1 MFCAQCG
8 QKLATDGRF
17 CANCGTPVWMPPDA
31 RNDAPVTTPV
41 ARAAETRPEGAVDD
55 AVAVPAE
62 ALLEASVAVPAAT
75 AAEPPA
81 NSVSPADV
89 EPGTDA
95 PLAAPAATDQPAEIS
110 AAPAAAAASVVAT
123 ATLAPVDSRRADA
136 SVHEEGF
143 LGRIRGMLFSPSTE
157 WRLIAAESLSA
168 TAVCWR
174 YLVPLALF
182 GVLAVIL
189 GYSLIGYDMPF
200 FGHRRANLVASLTR
214 GALQLVFAFVG
225 TFLITWL
232 VAALASTFGGRRD
245 SARALKVTV
254 YGLTPFWLA
263 ATLQIVPSLGMLALL
278 VGLLY
283 GFYLMYLGLPPL
295 MGSPR
300 DKSIG
305 YIIVV
310 ALCSI
315 MLWMLVAALTTCA
328 VVAFGVASESSLGRL
343 PPVQERKSPVA
354 DPTNVP
360 APAAA
365 PKADA
370 SKGRISTAPSSKAA
384 DKSSKKGSASSGASK
399 SATGTAEAQQ
409 GRKKGTG
416 TGAGGTTST
425 GGAEPG
431 K

>member
-17 CANCGTPVWMPPDA
+17 CANCGTPVWMPPDV
-31 RNDAPVTTPV
+31 RNDAPVAMPV
-41 ARAAETRPEGAVDD
+41 ARVAETRPEGAVE
-55 AVAVPAE
+55 AAAAVPAE
-62 ALLEASVAVPAAT
+62 ALLEASVAVPAAS
-75 AAEPPA
+75 ASEPPA
-81 NSVSPADV
+81 ESVSPADV
-89 EPGTDA
+89 ERGTDA
-95 PLAAPAATDQPAEIS
+95 PLA
-110 AAPAAAAASVVAT
+110 PAAASLAAT
-123 ATLAPVDSRRADA
+123 ATLAPVDFRRADA

-143 LGRIRGMLFSPSTE
+143 LGRIRGMLFSPSDE
-157 WRLIAAESLSA
+157 WRLIAAESSSA

-200 FGHRRANLVASLTR
+200 FGHRRANLIASLTR

-225 TFLITWL
+225 TFLIAWL

-295 MGSPR
+295 MGSPK

-328 VVAFGVASESSLGRL
+328 VVAFGVASESSLSRL

-370 SKGRISTAPSSKAA
+370 SKGRIGTAPSSKAA
-384 DKSSKKGSASSGASK
+384 DKSSKKGSASAGASK
-399 SATGTAEAQQ
+399 SATGAAEAQQ
-409 GRKKGTG
+409 GRKKGTA

-425 GGAEPG
+425 GGAEPA

>member
-17 CANCGTPVWMPPDA
+17 CANCGTPVWVPPGMRD
-31 RNDAPVTTPV
+31 DAPVTAPV
-41 ARAAETRPEGAVDD
+41 AS
-55 AVAVPAE
+55 PAE
-62 ALLEASVAVPAAT
+62 
-75 AAEPPA
+75 
-81 NSVSPADV
+81 
-89 EPGTDA
+89 A
-95 PLAAPAATDQPAEIS
+95 PLAAATRSRRISDCSPSGDSRRTPARNLSGRTGDGQSIAHADAEPRADAPLTAPVSAGRVDRPAEI
-110 AAPAAAAASVVAT
+110 AAT
-123 ATLAPVDSRRADA
+123 AMQVPADLRGTDA

-143 LGRIRGMLFSPSTE
+143 LGRIRGMLFSPSHE
-157 WRLIAAESLSA
+157 WRLIAAEPSSA

-200 FGHRRANLVASLTR
+200 FGHRRASLVASLTR
-214 GALQLVFAFVG
+214 GALQFVFAFVG
-225 TFLITWL
+225 TFLIAWL

-263 ATLQIVPSLGMLALL
+263 AMLQIVPSLGMLALL
-278 VGLLY
+278 IGLLY
-283 GFYLMYLGLPPL
+283 GFYLMYLGLPAL

-328 VVAFGVASESSLGRL
+328 VVAFGVASEGTLGRL

-360 APAAA
+360 APAPA
-365 PKADA
+365 PKPDA
-370 SKGRISTAPSSKAA
+370 SKGRIGTAPPSKAA
-384 DKSSKKGSASSGASK
+384 DKNRESKKASASAGASK
-399 SATGTAEAQQ
+399 SATGAAESQQ
-409 GRKKGTG
+409 GRKKGAA